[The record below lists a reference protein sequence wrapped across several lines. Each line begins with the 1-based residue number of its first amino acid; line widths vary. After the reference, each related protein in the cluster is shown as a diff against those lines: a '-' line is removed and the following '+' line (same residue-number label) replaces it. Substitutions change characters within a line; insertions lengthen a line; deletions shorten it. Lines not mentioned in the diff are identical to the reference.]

1 MPKFP
6 TVLSFSGITRNM
18 GTCAPSGAPNKL
30 GTNKLGTAVVGTC
43 QNIDTALH
51 LGNVVGVEFCAN
63 FILSVVLGPFHI
75 RHVPGTAL
83 VE

>member
-1 MPKFP
+1 
-6 TVLSFSGITRNM
+6 M
-18 GTCAPSGAPNKL
+18 GTCAPSGAPA
-30 GTNKLGTAVVGTC
+30 KLGTAVVGTC

-75 RHVPGTAL
+75 WHVSGTAL
-83 VE
+83 TE

>member
-1 MPKFP
+1 M
-6 TVLSFSGITRNM
+6 
-18 GTCAPSGAPNKL
+18 
-30 GTNKLGTAVVGTC
+30 GTC